1 MNKQT
6 KQSLVW
12 GGLLI
17 LIGLMALGE
26 TITYLGPW
34 IWVAGLAAA
43 GAGIFG
49 LYSTDRSQK
58 WMLVVSYALETV
70 AALVALL
77 TLKVLPAPFVPTFV
91 SLNIAIP
98 FLVIYLQGDRKQLG
112 VVNPCLYFSSGCV
125 MVPMIIKGFLDGI
138 LIAAYVLFAVAIP
151 FFVVYFRNS
160 KNWWALIP
168 GLITAIVGFAF
179 LIAENRVKYV
189 APIGLIIAGI
199 VVDNPH
205 IYSAKGKKRTP
216 NELIVPINDLGRV
229 PSLGEK

>member
-17 LIGLMALGE
+17 LIGSMTFVE

-43 GAGIFG
+43 GAGIYA
-49 LYSTDRSQK
+49 LYSTDKAEK
-58 WMLVVSYALETV
+58 WMLVVSYVLETV

-77 TLKVLPAPFVPTFV
+77 TLKILPVTYIPTFV
-91 SLNIAIP
+91 LLNIAIP
-98 FLVIYLQGDRKQLG
+98 LLVIYLQGDRKQWGLLIPIYILAAVAG
-112 VVNPCLYFSSGCV
+112 
-125 MVPMIIKGFLDGI
+125 MVPLIIKGFLDGV

-168 GLITAIVGFAF
+168 GIITAIVGFSF

-199 VVDNPH
+199 WLT
-205 IYSAKGKKRTP
+205 ARTF
-216 NELIVPINDLGRV
+216 NQRMGNRN
-229 PSLGEK
+229 SQTN

>member
-17 LIGLMALGE
+17 LIGSLAFVE

-49 LYSTDRSQK
+49 LYTTDRSQK
-58 WMLVVSYALETV
+58 WMVVVSYALETV

-91 SLNIAIP
+91 LLNIAIP
-98 FLVIYLQGDRKQLG
+98 FLVIYLQGDRKQWGLLIP
-112 VVNPCLYFSSGCV
+112 VYILAAVAV
-125 MVPMIIKGFLDGI
+125 MVPMIIKGFLDGV
-138 LIAAYVLFAVAIP
+138 LITAYVLFAVAIP

-168 GLITAIVGFAF
+168 GIITAIVGFAF

-189 APIGLIIAGI
+189 APIGLIIAGLWLTI
-199 VVDNPH
+199 
-205 IYSAKGKKRTP
+205 RTFIQRSRTTEP
-216 NELIVPINDLGRV
+216 QEQ
-229 PSLGEK
+229 

>member
-1 MNKQT
+1 MIKQT

-17 LIGLMALGE
+17 LIGLMTFGE
-26 TITYLGPW
+26 TVSYLGPW
-34 IWVAGLAAA
+34 IWVAGLAVG
-43 GAGIFG
+43 GAGVFG

-58 WMLVVSYALETV
+58 WMLAVSYTLETV

-77 TLKVLPAPFVPTFV
+77 TLKVLPAPFIPTFV
-91 SLNIAIP
+91 LLNIAIP
-98 FLVIYLQGDRKQLG
+98 FLVIYLQGDRKNWGLIIPVYIL
-112 VVNPCLYFSSGCV
+112 VVVGV

-138 LIAAYVLFAVAIP
+138 LIAAYVLFALAIP
-151 FFVVYFRNS
+151 FFVVYFRNT

-168 GLITAIVGFAF
+168 GIITAIVGFSF

-199 VVDNPH
+199 WLTTRTVIQRGVKTNP
-205 IYSAKGKKRTP
+205 SEG
-216 NELIVPINDLGRV
+216 
-229 PSLGEK
+229 

>member
-17 LIGLMALGE
+17 LIGSMAFVE

-34 IWVAGLAAA
+34 IWVAGLAVG
-43 GAGIFG
+43 GAGVFG
-49 LYSTDRSQK
+49 LYSTDRSEK
-58 WMLVVSYALETV
+58 WMLAVSYVLETV
-70 AALVALL
+70 AALIALL
-77 TLKVLPAPFVPTFV
+77 TMKILPVAFIPTFV
-91 SLNIAIP
+91 LLNIAIP
-98 FLVIYLQGDRKQLG
+98 LLVIYLQGDRKQWGLLIPIYILAAVAG
-112 VVNPCLYFSSGCV
+112 
-125 MVPMIIKGFLDGI
+125 MVPLIIKGLLDGI

-168 GLITAIVGFAF
+168 GIITAIVGFSF

-199 VVDNPH
+199 WLT
-205 IYSAKGKKRTP
+205 ARTF
-216 NELIVPINDLGRV
+216 NQRMGNRESQTN
-229 PSLGEK
+229 

>member
-17 LIGLMALGE
+17 LIGSMTFVE

-43 GAGIFG
+43 GAGIYA
-49 LYSTDRSQK
+49 LYSTDRAEK
-58 WMLVVSYALETV
+58 WMLVVSYVLETV

-77 TLKVLPAPFVPTFV
+77 TLKVLPAPFIPTFV
-91 SLNIAIP
+91 LLNIAIP
-98 FLVIYLQGDRKQLG
+98 FLVIYLQGDRKQWGLLIP
-112 VVNPCLYFSSGCV
+112 VYILAAVAV
-125 MVPMIIKGFLDGI
+125 MVPMIIKGFLDGV

-189 APIGLIIAGI
+189 APIGLIIAGLWLTI
-199 VVDNPH
+199 RTF
-205 IYSAKGKKRTP
+205 IQRKGKRDSQE
-216 NELIVPINDLGRV
+216 NNQ
-229 PSLGEK
+229 